1 MKLGGEIMKMI
12 LKILRGYVIKNIKG
26 FLIMILSIAVS
37 TTIIFGTTAARVSQS
52 KYVSDEVYRQSPSYQ
67 VGAFDLKKSDFDKLV
82 KDTNV
87 KNYVS
92 MKYYGIYNNNGKEY
106 RVEEFNNISFK
117 KLKHTL
123 ISGRFP
129 DGKNEII
136 VSDVLF
142 KDLES
147 KGKLTP
153 IKDSDGS
160 NNYKVNLNYS
170 KEYVDDLGERKI
182 FNQAHEFKI
191 IGIYKTTDIMKK
203 FSVGIYTSNKLE
215 YPKEITT
222 YNGLVD
228 LKTGFKDVT
237 DQMSKLAANTD
248 TGLKNIYANSELSLA
263 QEDNRVA
270 SSSFDLFD
278 KGTIIASICIIFNVF
293 NIMMKKFIKEIGLLR
308 VVGMSKKQ
316 SLLFFISKNLLVL
329 ILGLIIGFTG
339 GYLLADI
346 MISNMHLSS
355 TLLDV
360 SKASIY
366 ISKATVIKTLRV
378 IISIVLISTIVPIII
393 TLKSYPIDMMSGKV
407 NSRALGDLLNKIK
420 LYRKIKLLII
430 NLLNKVRS
438 KLKNKKMNLNI
449 NMNAKLA
456 INNSK
461 RNLLYILTTAIIAG
475 MAGLYG
481 VNQFIYE
488 NKETDDIGSSIV
500 QSMADYDIELNYTG
514 YNRSNEVG
522 ISQNDLEKLADIK
535 GVTDIYTYNR
545 TDASI
550 KQNVNDFSESFK
562 TALSLKSEDKEK
574 DMDFEF
580 IGLNKEALA
589 HLNNEYKDIIES
601 GRIYEKNDEV
611 IEAVVDNNFSFNR
624 NQGKFN
630 EKLKLGD
637 IVECKVLID
646 NNSKLEY
653 KTIKIKIV
661 GFLSK
666 QWVTRNGATNIATPD
681 ILVDS
686 SEYKKITGNNNYSK
700 IKLKCEK
707 SKLEVI
713 KTAVKDIVRNRPNIE
728 YKDRVTIEEDSGVFR
743 WQAIL
748 RDASNSIMLIIT
760 ASINITFSIIASI
773 LMRKREFGVMRS
785 VGLSIKDLKKILIYE
800 GLVYGIISSFTGI
813 LFILISGAKWTHLMR
828 TISKLQG
835 IPYTGPLVVF
845 PVLPTIVFVLITIAV
860 SLMSTVFTFK
870 NLTKDS
876 IVNQLKED

>member
-278 KGTIIASICIIFNVF
+278 K
-293 NIMMKKFIKEIGLLR
+293 
-308 VVGMSKKQ
+308 
-316 SLLFFISKNLLVL
+316 
-329 ILGLIIGFTG
+329 
-339 GYLLADI
+339 
-346 MISNMHLSS
+346 
-355 TLLDV
+355 
-360 SKASIY
+360 
-366 ISKATVIKTLRV
+366 
-378 IISIVLISTIVPIII
+378 
-393 TLKSYPIDMMSGKV
+393 
-407 NSRALGDLLNKIK
+407 
-420 LYRKIKLLII
+420 
-430 NLLNKVRS
+430 
-438 KLKNKKMNLNI
+438 
-449 NMNAKLA
+449 
-456 INNSK
+456 
-461 RNLLYILTTAIIAG
+461 
-475 MAGLYG
+475 
-481 VNQFIYE
+481 
-488 NKETDDIGSSIV
+488 
-500 QSMADYDIELNYTG
+500 
-514 YNRSNEVG
+514 
-522 ISQNDLEKLADIK
+522 
-535 GVTDIYTYNR
+535 
-545 TDASI
+545 
-550 KQNVNDFSESFK
+550 
-562 TALSLKSEDKEK
+562 
-574 DMDFEF
+574 
-580 IGLNKEALA
+580 
-589 HLNNEYKDIIES
+589 
-601 GRIYEKNDEV
+601 
-611 IEAVVDNNFSFNR
+611 
-624 NQGKFN
+624 
-630 EKLKLGD
+630 
-637 IVECKVLID
+637 
-646 NNSKLEY
+646 
-653 KTIKIKIV
+653 
-661 GFLSK
+661 
-666 QWVTRNGATNIATPD
+666 
-681 ILVDS
+681 
-686 SEYKKITGNNNYSK
+686 
-700 IKLKCEK
+700 
-707 SKLEVI
+707 
-713 KTAVKDIVRNRPNIE
+713 
-728 YKDRVTIEEDSGVFR
+728 
-743 WQAIL
+743 
-748 RDASNSIMLIIT
+748 
-760 ASINITFSIIASI
+760 
-773 LMRKREFGVMRS
+773 
-785 VGLSIKDLKKILIYE
+785 
-800 GLVYGIISSFTGI
+800 
-813 LFILISGAKWTHLMR
+813 
-828 TISKLQG
+828 
-835 IPYTGPLVVF
+835 
-845 PVLPTIVFVLITIAV
+845 
-860 SLMSTVFTFK
+860 
-870 NLTKDS
+870 
-876 IVNQLKED
+876 